1 MLPYRN
7 DLVLQWRQFIE
18 GNAMLQKYEERLVDV
33 KKMLVEL
40 GSEVTMASERALSGI
55 ENLDVSRFESA
66 KALLKNIETQANVI
80 DNEIVVTLALF
91 GPEARDLRKMVAY
104 LKITN
109 EVVKIAENVRS
120 FAKRMVLHLQGDTP
134 MSSLHE
140 YSMHLCR
147 TSIKAVSLAIS
158 TIDVAEKDELE
169 DIYRRVKVEES
180 KTDDLYSILE
190 KNVLSDMVQKI
201 DQSADFIQ
209 ILSTMRKLERM
220 ADRSVNIVQLMI
232 FARVGGEMKT
242 Y

>member
-1 MLPYRN
+1 
-7 DLVLQWRQFIE
+7 
-18 GNAMLQKYEERLVDV
+18 MLQKYEERLVEI
-33 KKMLVEL
+33 KKMLLEL
-40 GSEVTMASERALSGI
+40 GAEVTMASEKALSGM
-55 ENLDVSRFESA
+55 ETLDVSRFESS
-66 KALLKNIETQANVI
+66 KAMLKNVESQANAI

-120 FAKRMVLHLQGDTP
+120 FSKRMAAHVQGDSLLAP
-134 MSSLHE
+134 LHE
-140 YSMHLCR
+140 YATHLCK
-147 TSIKAVSLAIS
+147 TSIKAVTLAIS
-158 TIDVAEKDELE
+158 TIDVADKETLE
-169 DIYRRVKVEES
+169 DVYRRVKVEES

-190 KNVLSDMVQKI
+190 KNVLTDIAKLI

-232 FARVGGEMKT
+232 FARVGGEMRT

>member
-1 MLPYRN
+1 
-7 DLVLQWRQFIE
+7 
-18 GNAMLQKYEERLVDV
+18 MLQKYEERLVDV

-40 GSEVTMASERALSGI
+40 GSEITMAGERALSGI

-66 KALLKNIETQANVI
+66 KALLKNIETQANAI

-109 EVVKIAENVRS
+109 ELVKIAENVRS
-120 FAKRMVLHLQGDTP
+120 FSKRMVLHLQGDTP

>member
-1 MLPYRN
+1 
-7 DLVLQWRQFIE
+7 
-18 GNAMLQKYEERLVDV
+18 MLQKYEERLIDI
-33 KKMLVEL
+33 KKMLLEL
-40 GSEVTMASERALSGI
+40 GTEVTMACERALGGI

-66 KALLKNIETQANVI
+66 RAILKNTENIANAI

-109 EVVKIAENVRS
+109 ELVKIAENVRS
-120 FAKRMVLHLQGDTP
+120 FSKRMGGHLQSDI
-134 MSSLHE
+134 SFNSLHE
-140 YSMHLCR
+140 YSVHLCKSA
-147 TSIKAVSLAIS
+147 TKAVTLAIS
-158 TIDVAEKDELE
+158 TIDIVEKETLE
-169 DIYRRVKVEES
+169 DIYRKVKVEES
-180 KTDDLYSILE
+180 KSDDLYSILE
-190 KNVLSDMVQKI
+190 KNILTDIAKVI
-201 DQSADFIQ
+201 DQSADYIQ

>member
-1 MLPYRN
+1 
-7 DLVLQWRQFIE
+7 
-18 GNAMLQKYEERLVDV
+18 MLQKYEERLTDI
-33 KKMLVEL
+33 KKMLLEL
-40 GSEVTMASERALSGI
+40 GSEVTMSCEKALSGM
-55 ENLDVSRFESA
+55 ESLDASRFESA
-66 KALLKNIETQANVI
+66 RVMLKNAENQANAI

-91 GPEARDLRKMVAY
+91 GPEAKDLRKMVAY

-120 FAKRMVLHLQGDTP
+120 FSKRMAIHLQGDVPLT
-134 MSSLHE
+134 SLHE
-140 YSMHLCR
+140 YSTHLCK
-147 TSIKAVSLAIS
+147 TATKAVTLAIS
-158 TIDVAEKDELE
+158 TIDVADKDALE
-169 DIYRRVKVEES
+169 DVYRRVKVEES
-180 KTDDLYSILE
+180 KSDDLYSILE
-190 KNVLSDMVQKI
+190 KNVLSDIAKMI

>member
-1 MLPYRN
+1 
-7 DLVLQWRQFIE
+7 
-18 GNAMLQKYEERLVDV
+18 MLQKYEERLIDV

-66 KALLKNIETQANVI
+66 KTLLKNIETQANAI

-120 FAKRMVLHLQGDTP
+120 FSKRMVLHLQGDTP
-134 MSSLHE
+134 MNSLHE

>member
-1 MLPYRN
+1 
-7 DLVLQWRQFIE
+7 
-18 GNAMLQKYEERLVDV
+18 MLQKYEERLIDI
-33 KKMLVEL
+33 KKMLQEL
-40 GSEVTMASERALSGI
+40 GTEVTMASERALGGI

-66 KALLKNIETQANVI
+66 RAILKNTENIANAI

-109 EVVKIAENVRS
+109 ELVKIAENVRS
-120 FAKRMVLHLQGDTP
+120 FSKRMGGHLQSDI
-134 MSSLHE
+134 SFNSLHE
-140 YSMHLCR
+140 YSVHLCKSA
-147 TSIKAVSLAIS
+147 TKAVTLAIS
-158 TIDVAEKDELE
+158 TIDIVEKETLE
-169 DIYRRVKVEES
+169 DIYRKVKVEES
-180 KTDDLYSILE
+180 KSDDLYSILE
-190 KNVLSDMVQKI
+190 KNILTDIAKVI
-201 DQSADFIQ
+201 DQSADYIQ

>member
-1 MLPYRN
+1 
-7 DLVLQWRQFIE
+7 
-18 GNAMLQKYEERLVDV
+18 MLQKYEERLNEI
-33 KKMLVEL
+33 KQMLIEL
-40 GSEVTMASERALSGI
+40 GSEVTISCEKALSGM

-66 KALLKNIETQANVI
+66 RMMLKNAETLANAI

-120 FAKRMVLHLQGDTP
+120 FSKKMALHLQSNVP
-134 MSSLHE
+134 LSSLHE
-140 YSMHLCR
+140 YSSHLCK
-147 TSIKAVSLAIS
+147 TAVKAVTLAIS
-158 TIDVAEKDELE
+158 TIDTADKNMLE
-169 DIYRRVKVEES
+169 DIYRKVKVEES
-180 KTDDLYSILE
+180 KSDDLYSILE
-190 KNVLSDMVQKI
+190 KNVLSDIAKTI
-201 DQSADFIQ
+201 DQSADYIQ